1 MKTMRKKKSTKND
14 KMKTIEKSKKK
25 SKKKK
30 RKKIREKIWAWIGG
44 KMVCARCALGSVF
57 GAKTVCGKGARADD
71 SVQEEKKTNSSWQNE
86 FTCASDVSSEVTR
99 ARRLAVRKP
108 AHTHTLCVLRGP
120 GARRKQH
127 AKVRCELCLRPRLSL
142 SRQRERRGGGEK
154 QDDSC
159 SRLVGAADEHFP
171 WERKARGRERAI
183 AKRTCWASWIDTN
196 THIWA
201 MNKRCFAC
209 TENEW
214 LSTRQTHTHKNT
226 FEGKLQLESIATRQK
241 KDFFFLR
248 IRFRCESELATTESA
263 HIHVCTRGGR
273 QQRVAVQCYFAL
285 SSSTLG
291 FKPSGGDAA
300 VIVVVART
308 HTHTHTQLINHVLD
322 RWRERA
328 RKKNDFNQIDPVCDI
343 GLF

>member
-1 MKTMRKKKSTKND
+1 
-14 KMKTIEKSKKK
+14 MKTIEKSKKK

-142 SRQRERRGGGEK
+142 ETEREARWRGETRRQLFEIGRCRWRAFSLREESARTRARNRK
-154 QDDSC
+154 KNLLSILDRHKHTHLS
-159 SRLVGAADEHFP
+159 DEQTLFCLY
-171 WERKARGRERAI
+171 W
-183 AKRTCWASWIDTN
+183 KRVAVNKTN
-196 THIWA
+196 THTQKHIWR
-201 MNKRCFAC
+201 K
-209 TENEW
+209 T
-214 LSTRQTHTHKNT
+214 STRIHCDSTEKR
-226 FEGKLQLESIATRQK
+226 L
-241 KDFFFLR
+241 FFFYESDLDARVSWRRPRVRTYTCAHEVVGNNALR
-248 IRFRCESELATTESA
+248 CSAILRCRRRHLVSS
-263 HIHVCTRGGR
+263 
-273 QQRVAVQCYFAL
+273 RVAVMQ
-285 SSSTLG
+285 
-291 FKPSGGDAA
+291 
-300 VIVVVART
+300 
-308 HTHTHTQLINHVLD
+308 Q
-322 RWRERA
+322 
-328 RKKNDFNQIDPVCDI
+328 
-343 GLF
+343 